1 MVVVETHDYLLEVLQ
16 ETAIHRLGFAFKFRK
31 QFFHIVSVQQIENK
45 KKKKPNPTDNN
56 CFNLKSW
63 SLFYCDHLTIHPLTP
78 HKFLSS
84 KECNI

>member
-45 KKKKPNPTDNN
+45 KKKKKT
-56 CFNLKSW
+56 
-63 SLFYCDHLTIHPLTP
+63 
-78 HKFLSS
+78 
-84 KECNI
+84 